1 MQHAPNIK
9 EPEKYEVVSF
19 GQSNTLKV
27 KERTE
32 RSQTSD
38 FIVSSVI
45 AAWRA

>member
-9 EPEKYEVVSF
+9 EPKKYEVVSF
-19 GQSNTLKV
+19 CQSNTLEV
-27 KERTE
+27 KERNE